1 MYMMVKPVYLY
12 VTCLII
18 EIKVSVYEKYR
29 FSFYCYRDLFFLRK
43 KEREYY
49 IYFCFFTTI
58 GSENHSNKES

>member
-1 MYMMVKPVYLY
+1 MMVKPVYLY

-29 FSFYCYRDLFFLRK
+29 FSFYCYRDLFFKKKRK
-43 KEREYY
+43 G
-49 IYFCFFTTI
+49 ILHLFLFFTAI